1 MADIGHGR
9 IEAGAHVFALRVYW
23 EDTDAA
29 GIVYYANYLKFI
41 ERGRTEMLRHAGV
54 DQQAILEADGLAFAV
69 RAVSVEYLRPA
80 KLEDEIE
87 VVTRV
92 AELGGASLVLDQDVR
107 RADAALAAA
116 QVRIACID
124 RAGRPKRLP
133 RALSDAIRHFA
144 KA

>member
-1 MADIGHGR
+1 MAEIGHGR
-9 IEAGAHVFALRVYW
+9 VESGAHVFPLRVYW

-54 DQQAILEADGLAFAV
+54 DQQKILDADGLAFAV

-87 VVTRV
+87 IVTSV
-92 AELGGASLVLDQDVR
+92 AELSGASLRLDQRVR
-107 RADAALAAA
+107 RGAEDLATAE
-116 QVRIACID
+116 VRIACID
-124 RAGRPKRLP
+124 RAGKPKRLP
-133 RALSDAIRHFA
+133 RQFTSAIQDFV

>member
-1 MADIGHGR
+1 MPDLGHGR
-9 IEAGAHVFALRVYW
+9 IERGAHVFPLRIYW

-54 DQQAILEADGLAFAV
+54 DQQKILEAEGLAFAV
-69 RAVSVEYLRPA
+69 RAVNVEYLRPA

-87 VVTRV
+87 IVTSV
-92 AELGGASLVLDQDVR
+92 AELGGASLVLDQGVR
-107 RADAALAAA
+107 RGGEDLATA

-124 RAGRPKRLP
+124 RAGKPKRLP
-133 RALSDAIRHFA
+133 RQFVSAIRNFVRA
-144 KA
+144 